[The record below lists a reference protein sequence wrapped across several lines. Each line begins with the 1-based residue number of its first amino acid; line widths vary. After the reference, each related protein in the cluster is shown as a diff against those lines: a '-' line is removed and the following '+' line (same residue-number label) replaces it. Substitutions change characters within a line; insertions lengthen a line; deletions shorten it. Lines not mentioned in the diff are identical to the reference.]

1 MLEHFRKGLVDDEE
15 KQRFYNADLGKAYT
29 AEGAK
34 ISEKMI
40 LECREEYQP
49 GPEKGVV
56 LAGIDIGTFYN
67 AVIKMIL
74 PDGRLKTLKIYKTR
88 ETEQLLNILIEY
100 GVKVLVIDGAY
111 DTREAKRIAA
121 KLRQQGVIAFLCY
134 FGSVKKDTIDIIG
147 GMITVQRTPALDA
160 VKEAI
165 VIKNI
170 IYPANIGG
178 EQEFIAQ
185 MTASTRVFNKDRKQ
199 FGKVGVYEWVE
210 GSKADHYFLATAY
223 CLIAKR
229 LLILLKDR

>member
-1 MLEHFRKGLVDDEE
+1 
-15 KQRFYNADLGKAYT
+15 
-29 AEGAK
+29 
-34 ISEKMI
+34 
-40 LECREEYQP
+40 
-49 GPEKGVV
+49 
-56 LAGIDIGTFYN
+56 
-67 AVIKMIL
+67 
-74 PDGRLKTLKIYKTR
+74 
-88 ETEQLLNILIEY
+88 
-100 GVKVLVIDGAY
+100 
-111 DTREAKRIAA
+111 
-121 KLRQQGVIAFLCY
+121 
-134 FGSVKKDTIDIIG
+134 
-147 GMITVQRTPALDA
+147 LDA